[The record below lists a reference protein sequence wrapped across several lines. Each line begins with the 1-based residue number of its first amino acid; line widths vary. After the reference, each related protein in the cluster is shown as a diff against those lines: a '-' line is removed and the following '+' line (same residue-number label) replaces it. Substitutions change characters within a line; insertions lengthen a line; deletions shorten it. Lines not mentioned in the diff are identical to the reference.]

1 MFSFVAPYPVVIQQ
15 TEFVE
20 ACEFEVPWPL
30 LLQTG
35 QDIDVGE
42 KLREQI
48 HSFPISW
55 EGNPSGASSG
65 IVRF

>member
-48 HSFPISW
+48 HSFPIS
-55 EGNPSGASSG
+55 
-65 IVRF
+65 

>member
-15 TEFVE
+15 TESVE
-20 ACEFEVPWPL
+20 ACDFEVPQPL

-42 KLREQI
+42 KLREQF
-48 HSFPISW
+48 HSFPI
-55 EGNPSGASSG
+55 P
-65 IVRF
+65 